1 MNASI
6 IIIPLDK
13 KPLQNPNASNISL
26 SRKKNILAM
35 KQNGDNKSEVNLN
48 EQGYIDDNKF
58 NYPLKSQNQLYEK
71 QNTFS
76 ELSGRMVPSE
86 KNYFLT
92 PNQQFIRK
100 KSNYLFY
107 LGSITPE
114 SDSKPKDDVYLMKK
128 SLETNSASNLMK
140 KIKSPLDYNN
150 DKKRSELLSN
160 SNSNKLLNAAD
171 SSKMFSSTQK
181 KSFGLALKINKSSK
195 EPSNEGP
202 YTNRYD
208 YPSENQDRF
217 FNNNETKINGPKNLL
232 NYENQNDALDR
243 SKSTFASTN
252 LGNQS
257 NSLRNMNYDNSEKFV
272 RNEQN
277 INSNMITNNNISKVE
292 SYTKKFGQILN
303 KNDKKL

>member
-140 KIKSPLDYNN
+140 KIKS
-150 DKKRSELLSN
+150 RWTLLV
-160 SNSNKLLNAAD
+160 D
-171 SSKMFSSTQK
+171 
-181 KSFGLALKINKSSK
+181 
-195 EPSNEGP
+195 
-202 YTNRYD
+202 
-208 YPSENQDRF
+208 
-217 FNNNETKINGPKNLL
+217 
-232 NYENQNDALDR
+232 
-243 SKSTFASTN
+243 
-252 LGNQS
+252 
-257 NSLRNMNYDNSEKFV
+257 
-272 RNEQN
+272 
-277 INSNMITNNNISKVE
+277 
-292 SYTKKFGQILN
+292 
-303 KNDKKL
+303 